1 MEDLETRVRRV
12 IAEAQ
17 KIDIET
23 VRPEASFEELG
34 IDSFDGVNLLF
45 AVETEFDIAVSDAD
59 AKELRTIQDVIDG
72 VAKLTAAKPDDGD
85 APDNAVATAD

>member
-17 KIDIET
+17 KLDPET
-23 VRPEASFEELG
+23 VRPEATFEDLG

-59 AKELRTIQDVIDG
+59 AKQLRTIQDVIDG
-72 VAKLTAAKPDDGD
+72 VAKLTAAKSSEAD
-85 APDNAVATAD
+85 AAATAD